1 MKEQGSLLLEVIV
14 ACAVLA
20 VLSMAALPRA
30 LAIYREAAL
39 EYEMQCLLSDIRYV
53 REISRT
59 TQVWPKSMKGK
70 AEQQLPSWRQ
80 AQMRF
85 RRTGYTMLAGSARQ
99 GSHDFSAGHRAQGA
113 LRDGGHGW
121 PCVGVWR
128 RGHLDDTVHD
138 GALLD
143 GGATV
148 VAQDHPE
155 CGRPCACGEAVI
167 GGNGDERR

>member
-70 AEQQLPSWRQ
+70 AEQQLPSH
-80 AQMRF
+80 
-85 RRTGYTMLAGSARQ
+85 GLHDAGWLGPAGEPR
-99 GSHDFSAGHRAQGA
+99 FSAGHRAQGA

>member
-80 AQMRF
+80 AQMR
-85 RRTGYTMLAGSARQ
+85 GLHDAGWLGPAGEPR
-99 GSHDFSAGHRAQGA
+99 FSAGHRAQGA

-148 VAQDHPE
+148 VAQDHTE

>member
-30 LAIYREAAL
+30 LAIYREVAL

-53 REISRT
+53 REVSRT
-59 TQVWPKSMKGK
+59 TQVWPQSMKGK

-85 RRTGYTMLAGSARQ
+85 RRTGYTMLAGSAR
-99 GSHDFSAGHRAQGA
+99 
-113 LRDGGHGW
+113 
-121 PCVGVWR
+121 
-128 RGHLDDTVHD
+128 
-138 GALLD
+138 
-143 GGATV
+143 
-148 VAQDHPE
+148 
-155 CGRPCACGEAVI
+155 
-167 GGNGDERR
+167 

>member
-70 AEQQLPSWRQ
+70 AEQQLLSSLPRHMLRRLEAEQREADEGAPKAPPPCLPASWLAA
-80 AQMRF
+80 AQGSF
-85 RRTGYTMLAGSARQ
+85 ARRTLRTADGPPSA
-99 GSHDFSAGHRAQGA
+99 
-113 LRDGGHGW
+113 W
-121 PCVGVWR
+121 V
-128 RGHLDDTVHD
+128 T
-138 GALLD
+138 
-143 GGATV
+143 
-148 VAQDHPE
+148 E
-155 CGRPCACGEAVI
+155 
-167 GGNGDERR
+167 

>member
-53 REISRT
+53 REVSRT

-99 GSHDFSAGHRAQGA
+99 GSHDFLPGIELKGRFVTGDLDGPALAFGDEGILMTPCTMVLFWTEAPQSLRRIILSAG
-113 LRDGGHGW
+113 
-121 PCVGVWR
+121 
-128 RGHLDDTVHD
+128 
-138 GALLD
+138 
-143 GGATV
+143 
-148 VAQDHPE
+148 
-155 CGRPCACGEAVI
+155 GRVRV
-167 GGNGDERR
+167 ERR

>member
-99 GSHDFSAGHRAQGA
+99 GSHDFLPGIELKGRFVTGTWMA
-113 LRDGGHGW
+113 LR
-121 PCVGVWR
+121 WR
-128 RGHLDDTVHD
+128 L
-138 GALLD
+138 
-143 GGATV
+143 ATR
-148 VAQDHPE
+148 AS
-155 CGRPCACGEAVI
+155 
-167 GGNGDERR
+167 